1 MPEFSLV
8 VRAEILKRIVAAVTT
23 IVEEAR
29 MEFSPD
35 GMRITAI
42 DPGIVM
48 LVHIDMRNSDFYK
61 FKVED
66 TFEIGLDFSRLADFL
81 KALSKN
87 EYVSIKSNN
96 SRIRFAGDIMRYSLN
111 AIDPSTLR
119 KQPKLPDLQFSAK
132 VEIDPADFAK
142 AIAICDK
149 FSDKVGLSV
158 EDGALLIQAASDIDD
173 LCFEFTEAYAVVDG
187 EAESTFSLEYLQPI
201 AKVISKFEQLKIS
214 LGTNT
219 PLALKAVEPSVQFY
233 IAPRI
238 EEV

>member
-42 DPGIVM
+42 APSNVM
-48 LVHIDMRNSDFYK
+48 LVSINTQSSDFET

-66 TFEIGLDFSRLADFL
+66 TFEVGLDFSRLADFL
-81 KALSKN
+81 KALDKSENITVRFEDSK
-87 EYVSIKSNN
+87 V
-96 SRIRFAGDIMRYSLN
+96 RFAGDTIRYSLN
-111 AIDPSTLR
+111 AIDPSVLR
-119 KQPKLPDLQFSAK
+119 RPKKLPELQFSAK
-132 VEIDPADFAK
+132 VEMPPADFAK
-142 AIAICDK
+142 AIAICEK
-149 FSDKVGLSV
+149 FSDVVRLKVEADTFIL
-158 EDGALLIQAASDIDD
+158 QAEGDVDD
-173 LCFEFTEAYAVVDG
+173 LSFEFDSTHAMVDG
-187 EAESTFSLEYLQPI
+187 EADSLFSLEYLRPV
-201 AKVISKFEQLKIS
+201 AKVISKFEHLEIS
-214 LGTNT
+214 LGVNI
-219 PLALKAVEPSVQFY
+219 PVALKAVEPSVQFY